1 MFVSNVFWHMPEIV
15 LTMGLELIFNIV
27 GVLYVA
33 CYVVRILLQI
43 RDVLL
48 SYVYRFVSVC
58 FDCVHLGLYIV
69 LNIEGNQVNCY
80 AKIYN

>member
-69 LNIEGNQVNCY
+69 LNIEGNQVNFY